1 VSNYRRIIRPFLCFL
16 ILKSICRGKCYVQD
30 IKGNRYPVT
39 LFLLVCHFYEFLK
52 EGIQIPFCL
61 LRHRQAIKKLNRT
74 PLRRRPVLNLNN
86 PPLYLRTDRASGIL
100 AGGPMGHTAGV
111 LNNLERFSANPVF
124 LTTQK
129 IPNLDSRISLHE
141 IFLEKQ
147 FRNFDTILLLES
159 SALIFNEALSKRG
172 DLSFSFI
179 YQRYSDYNYSGAL
192 IAEKFKI
199 PLVLEFNCPAIWT
212 AKHWAKGLSYE
223 KLANEVEM
231 VNVRLADVVVVVSQ
245 PLKNEL
251 VSRGV
256 DSDKIL
262 VNPNGV
268 DPEIYSPGVDGS
280 EIRRKYNLEGRT
292 VIGFIGT
299 FGKWHGAEVLAEA
312 FGLLLRQYPQSRDTT
327 RLLMIGDGYTMSE
340 VKRQLEVNGVTPESI
355 LTGIVPQEEG
365 PAHLAAC
372 DLLASP
378 HVPNPDGTPFF
389 GSPTKL
395 FEYMAMG
402 KGIVASDLDQIGEVL
417 QHDHTGWLV
426 KPGDAESLMHGLK
439 FLIDNPETRQRM
451 AEAAQREVVDKYT
464 WKEHT
469 RKIIEKLKERCS
481 NR

>member
-1 VSNYRRIIRPFLCFL
+1 
-16 ILKSICRGKCYVQD
+16 
-30 IKGNRYPVT
+30 
-39 LFLLVCHFYEFLK
+39 
-52 EGIQIPFCL
+52 
-61 LRHRQAIKKLNRT
+61 
-74 PLRRRPVLNLNN
+74 
-86 PPLYLRTDRASGIL
+86 
-100 AGGPMGHTAGV
+100 MGHTAGV

-378 HVPNPDGTPFF
+378 HVLNPDGTPFF